1 MSRPSLKSWLLLAG
15 VAAIGVLPAAIQA
28 QSEIRLSG
36 IVRDLNTHREISSA
50 NIFVKDTQRGT
61 ASDFAGRYELR
72 VPYAD
77 RKAVVVFQHIA
88 YAPREMSVDSVAM
101 MRYVYLQP
109 RVINLGTVTVESET
123 ARRPEIAKDLPQ
135 TVSLVEAKNFEI
147 RGYVDAGDLLRTDHS
162 VQVEEDLSGKK
173 TVAIRG
179 GNADE
184 VVVLYNGVKLNSTFD
199 NEFDLSLIDLEDIER
214 FEVIK
219 GSNTTL
225 YGPEAFSGVI
235 NVVPKVQHD
244 YSLRFQQRFGT
255 YRSGNWGLH
264 VDPSQLWENSRRL
277 YGSYS
282 FKRGATKRNFVDTGD
297 EEDLSN
303 AASHHIAYLGYN
315 FSGEAGNRTKNNLG
329 AMYIHSALDYE
340 NRRDDETVANLN
352 QLLSLKY
359 AGDLVMLKD
368 LALAAS
374 WRQLNEQQVLNGAAG
389 FANRDIDEQTWFLNA
404 EKNFKIKR
412 LELLLAYQFQHAKL
426 NYLNARAGFIEQTL
440 GLSSA
445 DFKQQH
451 HGAVAIAKLHSET
464 GAESPQIVDLGLS
477 LRHDFVRNEQF
488 NAVLRGGTPPA
499 NAAGLLTPNDWREF
513 VFNFSFRYAGAK
525 NDLSYNTFFKFG
537 HNAKFPTLF
546 QQISSADSTAAARVR
561 PNLNPEENSSIELGF
576 TVTREIRGHPSIY
589 GWELSGIFFQNH
601 YDNKFRY
608 AIVPGSPV
616 AFYDNVADARISG
629 FEAKPSVFFLRKK
642 VTLGIGFSRYYI
654 SEKAAFPFKSDL
666 KRTLSLSIDHA
677 GYSLQA
683 FWFKEGEQV
692 GLVREFKSQPTGDQQ
707 TVGFAEVA
715 LPAFS
720 NLDVHL
726 SKTFEFAKLK
736 LFANASGRN
745 LLNSREVTLQGLA
758 LRDRRY
764 YLTLGAQY

>member
-1 MSRPSLKSWLLLAG
+1 MPI
-15 VAAIGVLPAAIQA
+15 AIWA
-28 QSEIRLSG
+28 QSEIIISG
-36 IVRDLNTHREISSA
+36 VVRDRNTHREISSA
-50 NIFVKDTQRGT
+50 NVFIKGTQRGT
-61 ASDFAGRYELR
+61 VSDFAGRYELR

-77 RKAVVVFQHIA
+77 RKAIVVFQHIA
-88 YAPREMSVDSVAM
+88 YEPRELAVDSAAA
-101 MRYVYLQP
+101 MRYVHLQP
-109 RVINLGTVTVESET
+109 RVLNLGSITVESET
-123 ARRPEIAKDLPQ
+123 GRRPEIAKDLPQ
-135 TVSLVEAKNFEI
+135 TVALVEAKNFEI

-162 VQVEEDLSGKK
+162 VQVEEELSGKK
-173 TVAIRG
+173 TVTIRG

-199 NEFDLSLIDLEDIER
+199 NEFDLSLIDLEDIDR

-235 NVVPKVQHD
+235 NVVPKIQHD

-264 VDPSQLWENSRRL
+264 IDPSQLWGNRSSV
-277 YGSYS
+277 YGSYN
-282 FKRGATKRNFVDTGD
+282 FKRGATKRNFVDAGD
-297 EEDLSN
+297 EEGLRN
-303 AASHHIAYLGYN
+303 TASHHIAYFGCN
-315 FSGEAGNRTKNNLG
+315 FSGEAENRKKNNLG

-340 NRRDDETVANLN
+340 NRRDDETVGNLN

-368 LALAAS
+368 LALSAS
-374 WRQLNEQQVLNGAAG
+374 WRQLREQQALNGAAAG
-389 FANRDIDEQTWFLNA
+389 FLNRDIGEQTWFLNA

-412 LELLLAYQFQHAKL
+412 VELLLAYQFQRARL
-426 NYLNARAGFIEQTL
+426 DYLNERDGFIERAL
-440 GLSSA
+440 GLQSA
-445 DFKQQH
+445 DFKQRH
-451 HGAVAIAKLHSET
+451 HGAVAIAKLHSEI
-464 GAESPQIVDLGLS
+464 GADSPQLVDLGLS
-477 LRHDFVRNEQF
+477 LRQDFVRNEQF
-488 NAVLRGGTPPA
+488 NAVLRGGASPA
-499 NAAGLLTPNDWREF
+499 NAAGLFTPNDWREF

-525 NDLSYNTFFKFG
+525 NDLSYNTFIKFG
-537 HNAKFPTLF
+537 NNAKFPTLF

-561 PNLNPEENSSIELGF
+561 PNLNPEENSGIELGF
-576 TVTREIRGHPSIY
+576 TVTRETRGHPSIY
-589 GWELSGIFFQNH
+589 GWEFSGIFFQNH
-601 YDNKFRY
+601 YANKFRY

-616 AFYDNVADARISG
+616 VFYDNVADARISG

-666 KRTLSLSIDHA
+666 KRTLSLGIDHA

-692 GLVREFKSQPTGDQQ
+692 GLVRQFKSQPTGDQQ
-707 TVGFAEVA
+707 TVSFAEIA
-715 LPAFS
+715 LPGFS
-720 NLDVHL
+720 NLDLHL
-726 SKTFEFAKLK
+726 SKTFELAKLK

-745 LLNSREVTLQGLA
+745 LMNSRNVTLQGLA

>member
-1 MSRPSLKSWLLLAG
+1 MSRPTLKPWLLLACIAVIG
-15 VAAIGVLPAAIQA
+15 ALPTAIRA
-28 QSEIRLSG
+28 QSEIRISG
-36 IVRDLNTHREISSA
+36 IVRDLNTHREISNA
-50 NIFVKDTQRGT
+50 NIFIKGTQRGT
-61 ASDFAGRYELR
+61 VSDFAGRYELR

-77 RKAVVVFQHIA
+77 RKAIVVFQHIA
-88 YAPREMSVDSVAM
+88 YEPREMAVDSVAA
-101 MRYVYLQP
+101 MRYVYMQP
-109 RVINLGTVTVESET
+109 RVISLGIVTVESET

-162 VQVEEDLSGKK
+162 VQVEEELSGKK

-225 YGPEAFSGVI
+225 YGAEAFSGVI
-235 NVVPKVQHD
+235 NIVPKVQHD

-264 VDPSQLWENSRRL
+264 VDPSQLWGNRSPV

-282 FKRGATKRNFVDTGD
+282 FKRGATKRNFVDD
-297 EEDLSN
+297 EDEGLSN
-303 AASHHIAYLGYN
+303 TASHHIAYLGYN
-315 FSGEAGNRTKNNLG
+315 FSEEAESREKNNLG
-329 AMYIHSALDYE
+329 AMYIHSLQDYD
-340 NRRDDETVANLN
+340 NRRDGETVSNLN
-352 QLLSLKY
+352 KLLSLKY
-359 AGDLVMLKD
+359 TGDLAVLKD
-368 LALAAS
+368 LALSTS
-374 WRQLNEQQVLNGAAG
+374 WRQLNEHQVLNSTSG
-389 FANRDIDEQTWFLNA
+389 FLNRDIEEQTWYLNM

-412 LELLLAYQFQHAKL
+412 VDLLLAYQFQHANL
-426 NYLNARAGFIEQTL
+426 DYLNDRAGFIEPAI
-440 GLSSA
+440 GLKSA

-464 GAESPQIVDLGLS
+464 GANSPQIVDLGLS

-488 NAVLRGGTPPA
+488 NAVLRNDTPPESA
-499 NAAGLLTPNDWREF
+499 TGLFTQNDWREL
-513 VFNFSFRYAGAK
+513 VFNFSFRYAGVK
-525 NDLSYNTFFKFG
+525 NDLSYNTFIKFG
-537 HNAKFPTLF
+537 TNAKFPTLF
-546 QQISSADSTAAARVR
+546 QQINSADSTAAARVR
-561 PNLNPEENSSIELGF
+561 PNLNPEENTSIEVGF
-576 TVTREIRGHPSIY
+576 TLTRETSGHPSIY

-601 YDNKFRY
+601 YANKFRY

-616 AFYDNVADARISG
+616 VFYDNVPDARISG

-666 KRTLSLSIDHA
+666 KRTLSLIVDHA
-677 GYSLQA
+677 GYSLQG
-683 FWFKEGEQV
+683 FWFQEGEQV
-692 GLVREFKSQPTGDQQ
+692 GLVRQFKSQPSGDQQ
-707 TVGFAEVA
+707 TVSFAEIV
-715 LPAFS
+715 LPSFS

-726 SKTFEFAKLK
+726 SKSFEFAKLK
-736 LFANASGRN
+736 LFVNASGRN
-745 LLNSREVTLQGLA
+745 LLNSRDVVLQGLA